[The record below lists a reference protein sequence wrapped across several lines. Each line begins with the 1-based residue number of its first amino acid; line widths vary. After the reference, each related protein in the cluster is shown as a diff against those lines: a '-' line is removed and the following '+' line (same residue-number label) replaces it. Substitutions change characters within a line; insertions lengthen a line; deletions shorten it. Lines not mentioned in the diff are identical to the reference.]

1 VSFGDV
7 LISFE
12 IEMSISEDDDSRQVT
27 DHTPPVCHRKFLCNA
42 CVTYY
47 VNVFIHSLLC
57 LFVVLVILKV
67 RVQLYRPINYWLCVV
82 CFYSFSPPVFN
93 LSALMCN

>member
-1 VSFGDV
+1 MFGRAAIRLGV
-7 LISFE
+7 GPHS
-12 IEMSISEDDDSRQVT
+12 S
-27 DHTPPVCHRKFLCNA
+27 
-42 CVTYY
+42 Y

-82 CFYSFSPPVFN
+82 CYYSFSPPVFN

>member
-1 VSFGDV
+1 
-7 LISFE
+7 
-12 IEMSISEDDDSRQVT
+12 MT
-27 DHTPPVCHRKFLCNA
+27 DHTPPVCDRKFLCNA

-67 RVQLYRPINYWLCVV
+67 RVQLYRPINCVL
-82 CFYSFSPPVFN
+82 FAFIHFPRQFSI
-93 LSALMCN
+93 

>member
-1 VSFGDV
+1 MSFGDV

-12 IEMSISEDDDSRQVT
+12 IEMSISEDDDSRQT
-27 DHTPPVCHRKFLCNA
+27 IHHRSVIENFLCNV

-57 LFVVLVILKV
+57 LKV
-67 RVQLYRPINYWLCVV
+67 RVQLYRPINYWFVL
-82 CFYSFSPPVFN
+82 FAFIHFPHQFSI
-93 LSALMCN
+93 